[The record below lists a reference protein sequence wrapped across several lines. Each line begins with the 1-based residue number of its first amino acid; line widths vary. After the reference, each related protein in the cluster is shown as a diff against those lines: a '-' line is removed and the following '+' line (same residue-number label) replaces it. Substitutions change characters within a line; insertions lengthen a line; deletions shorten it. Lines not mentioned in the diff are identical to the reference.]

1 MADMWERWMRLYR
14 KIFTTTTLVLI
25 IATLSAALVE
35 KASAY
40 YNIDWSN
47 SSVPME

>member
-1 MADMWERWMRLYR
+1 MMKLWKKLYR
-14 KIFTTTTLVLI
+14 KIFTTATLVLI
-25 IATLSAALVE
+25 IATLSAALLM

-47 SSVPME
+47 SSIPSD